1 MNDIHP
7 VALIGAGPGDP
18 ELMTFKAVKRLSQA
32 DVVLIDD
39 LVNPLVLEH
48 CNERVRIKN
57 VGKRAGCTSTP
68 QEFIQRL
75 MIREARAGFKVVRLK
90 GGDCTIFAR
99 AGEEIEALHKADI
112 PVELINGIS
121 SAQAAAAALTVSLT
135 HRHYAQGVVFVTA
148 HAHDDQTQI
157 PWAQLAKSGMTLAFF
172 MGVNQSAQIEASL
185 VASDLP
191 SNTPIAIIE
200 NVSLPNQ
207 RIVTGC
213 IGQLNQL
220 VITQK
225 IQSPAQILV
234 GRAINAPLRLELEL
248 HPELQKVR
256 STV

>member
-1 MNDIHP
+1 MIEIYP

-18 ELMTFKAVKRLSQA
+18 ELMTLKAVKRLSQA

-39 LVNPLVLEH
+39 LVNPLVLAH
-48 CNERVRIKN
+48 CMQTVRIQN
-57 VGKRAGCTSTP
+57 VGKRGGCASTP

-99 AGEEIEALHKADI
+99 AGEEIAALQEAGI

-135 HRHYAQGVVFVTA
+135 HRQYAQGVVFVTA

-172 MGVNQSAQIEASL
+172 MGVNQAAQIQASL
-185 VASDLP
+185 LASELP
-191 SNTPIAIIE
+191 SDTPIAILE

-207 RIVTGC
+207 RMITGSL
-213 IGQLNQL
+213 GN
-220 VITQK
+220 
-225 IQSPAQILV
+225 
-234 GRAINAPLRLELEL
+234 
-248 HPELQKVR
+248 
-256 STV
+256 